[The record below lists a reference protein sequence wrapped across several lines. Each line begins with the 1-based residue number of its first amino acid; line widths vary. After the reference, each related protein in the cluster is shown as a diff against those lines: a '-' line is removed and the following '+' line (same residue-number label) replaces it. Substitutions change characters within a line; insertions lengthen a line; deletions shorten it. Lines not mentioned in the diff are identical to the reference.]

1 MRSLPEPSEEVR
13 MAVYA
18 IADERM
24 KSGVQELG
32 ASMGNIERAYH
43 VVQVLSVAVDLL
55 VWAVRDDG
63 ESIASMP

>member
-1 MRSLPEPSEEVR
+1 
-13 MAVYA
+13 MAVYV

-32 ASMGNIERAYH
+32 TSMGNIEKAYH

-55 VWAVRDDG
+55 VWAVHEDG
-63 ESIASMP
+63 ELMA